1 MTLGEKLKS
10 IREQRGWTQS
20 QAAERL
26 GISSQ
31 VVSNYERDYRSP
43 DKETLTRI
51 AKVYNCS
58 VDWLLGV
65 TDNPE
70 RMDSP
75 SSSDKKDDKNARMGL
90 AFITGGEDLTE
101 EEAEYLKESLEL
113 FRRMKERRA
122 KEREK

>member
-1 MTLGEKLKS
+1 
-10 IREQRGWTQS
+10 
-20 QAAERL
+20 
-26 GISSQ
+26 
-31 VVSNYERDYRSP
+31 
-43 DKETLTRI
+43 
-51 AKVYNCS
+51 VYNCS

-70 RMDSP
+70 RIDSP
-75 SSSDKKDDKNARMGL
+75 SSSDKKDDKEARMGL